1 MCKYII
7 CLMIISDGKQGYV
20 YLSWMSG
27 GQCYVDGYSG
37 SQCYV
42 DGYSGGQCYVDG
54 YTLLTFMFVLY
65 HRSVELKL

>member
-1 MCKYII
+1 
-7 CLMIISDGKQGYV
+7 
-20 YLSWMSG
+20 MSG

>member
-1 MCKYII
+1 
-7 CLMIISDGKQGYV
+7 
-20 YLSWMSG
+20 MSG

-54 YTLLTFMFVLY
+54 YTLLTFMFALY